1 MALSVCSGLGC
12 LPRRGS
18 LVPGWAKLRVSQTLD
33 PLQSLTKQELDAGQ
47 GGTHG
52 LGRGIDPPP
61 APPPNFFRWL
71 LRKQSTPAVRAH
83 ILLVTF

>member
-61 APPPNFFRWL
+61 APPPISSAGSFASSLPQPSGPTSSW
-71 LRKQSTPAVRAH
+71 
-83 ILLVTF
+83 